1 MKPGFPET
9 GFSGSVVLCYHEC
22 LAGLTPAR
30 HFHLSK

>member
-9 GFSGSVVLCYHEC
+9 GFFGSDVLFYNEC

-30 HFHLSK
+30 HSHLSK